1 MTTLDDVDSSDE
13 QPIEVI
19 GGDEPPVDWRS
30 RVGTAGL
37 IIGSAMV
44 GLEKVLFPDK
54 RKADTE
60 QVTSEP
66 LDRWPRLRFGDAQ
79 LDQLGPDD
87 DGYWPG

>member
-1 MTTLDDVDSSDE
+1 MN
-13 QPIEVI
+13 EVT
-19 GGDEPPVDWRS
+19 DEPTEPTVDWRS

-44 GLEKVLFPDK
+44 GLDKVLFPEK

-66 LDRWPRLRFGDAQ
+66 LDKWPRLDFGDAG
-79 LDQLGPDD
+79 LDQLGPDEN
-87 DGYWPG
+87 GYWSN

>member
-1 MTTLDDVDSSDE
+1 MNADDHLPVK
-13 QPIEVI
+13 
-19 GGDEPPVDWRS
+19 GGDEPVVDWRS

-37 IIGSAMV
+37 LIGSAMV
-44 GLEKVLFPDK
+44 GLDKVLFPEK

-66 LDRWPRLRFGDAQ
+66 LGSWPHLDFGDAE

-87 DGYWPG
+87 KGYWPG

>member
-1 MTTLDDVDSSDE
+1 VEPDATDLDRTDE
-13 QPIEVI
+13 EPAV
-19 GGDEPPVDWRS
+19 DEPVVDWRS

-37 IIGSAMV
+37 LIGSAMI
-44 GLEKVLFPDK
+44 GLDKVLFPEK

-66 LDRWPRLRFGDAQ
+66 LGSWPRLGFGDAE

-87 DGYWPG
+87 EGYWPG